1 VSIYNAKR
9 FEAQVGG
16 LFAALGESF
25 VSTPVESLEVT
36 YDGIPV
42 ITMRADPIAR
52 AGGSLGT
59 SAAQRCAMSGNCRS
73 CVAMIG

>member
-9 FEAQVGG
+9 FEARVGG

-42 ITMRADPIAR
+42 ITMWA
-52 AGGSLGT
+52 
-59 SAAQRCAMSGNCRS
+59 
-73 CVAMIG
+73 